1 MTYRGL
7 EKFYLWS
14 IHALLF
20 IVPFLPLY
28 VSGTTYFPYI
38 TGRNFAFRII
48 VEIAFIF
55 WLGLI
60 ALNKEYRPRFSKLY
74 AAVFMFAVVVFIAD
88 LFGANFYKSFWAN
101 YERMEGYMMILHM
114 VLFFTILSSVFRQKA
129 WALFANAIVA
139 GSVVVGAHAFAQ
151 HLGFLVSIQG
161 GARVDGTIGNP
172 AYLAAYL
179 LLSFTITL
187 VLFWNS
193 SQFLQKYIYG
203 VVMAFQLLIIYLTAT
218 RGVILGLLG
227 GGILFLILFL
237 WSWRAGRYPVI
248 YKKIAIGF
256 LLGLLFLPALF
267 WAVKDSA
274 FVKENAVLSRF
285 GSISLT
291 ERTTQSRFLIWQMA
305 LRGIK
310 ENPLLGWGQENYNLI
325 FNKYYKPELWRQE
338 PWFDRSHNIIF
349 DWLSNAGIL
358 GLLSYLW
365 LYVAAI
371 GSLLYAYRKEK
382 IGNLTLITFV
392 SGFAGYFFQN
402 LFVFDNFNSYFIF
415 FSFLGYVNFISM
427 PDTADSSATRGNNTR
442 KKTSEDFKH
451 MPTSVVIFTIAVI
464 VGSFVV
470 YQFNIRALSQSID
483 LISTFRVAGAS
494 GSTSKDVLTSYQ
506 KTLAHDSFGNAE
518 TREQFMQ
525 YASNVAGNNAIP
537 AAERMLV
544 LSESVKEM
552 EKQVKASPNDIRYMM
567 FLAGVGYTRMAQFD
581 ASYIQKAEEEYFRVL
596 EISPKKQ
603 QAYFGLIQLYL
614 NIQQF
619 DKAYEYAEKVKALDP
634 TFPTAHMISVII
646 NVHSGRFEEADKEV
660 AVYETIGQ
668 FDPQDITNMAGAYIN
683 AKKYEQAAHLYS
695 ILTTHFPDNPK
706 YHANLAPVYAALG
719 MNDKARAEA
728 EEAARLDPKNYGK
741 ETESFIQSL
750 PK

>member
-74 AAVFMFAVVVFIAD
+74 AAVFMFAAVVFVAD
-88 LFGANFYKSFWAN
+88 LFGVNFYKSFWAN
-101 YERMEGYMMILHM
+101 YERMEGYVMILHM

-129 WALFANAIVA
+129 WALFANAIVV
-139 GSVVVGAHAFAQ
+139 GSVAVGAYAFVQ
-151 HLGFLVSIQG
+151 HLGLIVSLQG

-179 LLSFTITL
+179 LLSFTIAL

-203 VVMAFQLLIIYLTAT
+203 IVMAFQLLIIYFTAT
-218 RGVILGLLG
+218 RGVLLGLLG

-237 WSWRAGRYPVI
+237 WSGRAGRYPVL
-248 YKKIAIGF
+248 YKKIAIGI
-256 LLGLLFLPALF
+256 LLGLLILPLLF
-267 WAVKDSA
+267 WAIKDSA
-274 FVKENAVLSRF
+274 FVKESPVLSRF
-285 GSISLT
+285 GSISLSDKT
-291 ERTTQSRFLIWQMA
+291 IQSRFTIWSMA
-305 LRGIK
+305 WEGVK
-310 ENPLLGWGQENYNLI
+310 EHPLLGWGQENYNLI
-325 FNKYYKPELWRQE
+325 FNKYYKPELWKQE

-358 GLLSYLW
+358 GLASYLW

-371 GSLLYAYRKEK
+371 GSLLYAYRKER
-382 IGNLTLITFV
+382 IGNLTILTFI
-392 SGFAGYFFQN
+392 SGFAGYLFQN

-415 FSFLGYVNFISM
+415 FSFLGYINFVSM
-427 PDTADSSATRGNNTR
+427 PDSSEMEGNTR
-442 KKTSEDFKH
+442 KDINNGIKN
-451 MPTSVVIFTIAVI
+451 MPTSVVVFTIAAI
-464 VGSFVV
+464 IGAFVV
-470 YQFNIRALSQSID
+470 YQFNIRALDQSTD
-483 LISTFRVAGAS
+483 LIRTFRVASAAGNA
-494 GSTSKDVLTSYQ
+494 TKDVLASYR

-537 AAERMLV
+537 AEERRLV
-544 LSESVKEM
+544 LGESIKEM
-552 EKQVKASPNDIRYMM
+552 EKQIEASPNDIRYMM

-581 ASYIQKAEEEYFRVL
+581 ASYIQKAEDEYLKIL

-614 NIQQF
+614 NVQRL

-634 TFPTAHMISVII
+634 TFPDAHMISAII
-646 NVHSGRFEEADKEV
+646 DVYSGRFGEADNEV
-660 AVYETIGQ
+660 ALYEATGKYY
-668 FDPQDITNMAGAYIN
+668 PQDIINMASAYIG
-683 AKKYEQAAHLYS
+683 AKKYEQAVHLYS
-695 ILTTHFPDNPK
+695 ILTDRFPDNPQ
-706 YHANLAPVYAALG
+706 YHANLAAVYATLG
-719 MNDKARAEA
+719 MKNEARAEA
-728 EEAARLDPKNYGK
+728 EEAGRLDPENYGK

-750 PK
+750 P